1 MPLVRRIGTLAVTA
15 TLLWGAACSNDDNGP
30 TAPTAATVAGTY
42 NATRFVVTSPLGAED
57 VLQEGGSVTATLVAD
72 GTLTGHVAV
81 PTQSVDEDFA
91 GRWKL
96 QNGQVEI
103 EDVPSDTFVEDISFK
118 PIGKTLVGDETFN
131 GVRVELTLTKQ

>member
-1 MPLVRRIGTLAVTA
+1 MQLVRRVSALAYA
-15 TLLWGAACSNDDNGP
+15 GALLLGAACSHDDDAP
-30 TAPTAATVAGTY
+30 TAPTTATVAGTY
-42 NATRFVVTSPLGAED
+42 KATRFVVTSPLGTED
-57 VLQEGGSVTATLVAD
+57 VLQEGGAVTATLVAD
-72 GTLTGHVAV
+72 GTLTGHVTV
-81 PTQSVDEDFA
+81 PGQSVDEDFA

-118 PIGKTLVGDETFN
+118 VVGKTLVGDETFN